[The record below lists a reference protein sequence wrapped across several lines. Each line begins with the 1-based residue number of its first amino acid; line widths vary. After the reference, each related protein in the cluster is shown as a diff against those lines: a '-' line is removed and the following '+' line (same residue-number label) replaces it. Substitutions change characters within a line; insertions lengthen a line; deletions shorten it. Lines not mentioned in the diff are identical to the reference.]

1 MLDYFY
7 FHIFSS
13 FCNLS
18 TRWQMWINVNLKS
31 NISFLI
37 PRKLSFPK
45 DPGMSLYDNWQNDK
59 KCKFSF
65 PAFLFSAEKC
75 KRTLKTN
82 SAQLSL
88 INLHN
93 FLAVK
98 PKKKKHSLHFS
109 KKMSMRR
116 SPPCRAR
123 DLIFSIYFVVCLH
136 NSASHVTLTEYT
148 NISGA
153 FSDQIGICLS
163 CTIYMPFQPPTF
175 IKLF

>member
-7 FHIFSS
+7 FHFFTSS
-13 FCNLS
+13 CSLS

-31 NISFLI
+31 NILFLI

-98 PKKKKHSLHFS
+98 PKKKKILALQQKNVNEEDSALPGTGFNFLNLLCRLFAQLRLPRHFD
-109 KKMSMRR
+109 R
-116 SPPCRAR
+116 
-123 DLIFSIYFVVCLH
+123 IH
-136 NSASHVTLTEYT
+136 EY
-148 NISGA
+148 IGA
-153 FSDQIGICLS
+153 FSDQIGICLL
-163 CTIYMPFQPPTF
+163 CTIYMLFNPFSF

>member
-1 MLDYFY
+1 MVD
-7 FHIFSS
+7 H
-13 FCNLS
+13 
-18 TRWQMWINVNLKS
+18 
-31 NISFLI
+31 ISFLI

-98 PKKKKHSLHFS
+98 PKKKTFLALQQKNVNEEDSALPGTGFNFLNLLCRLFAQLRLPRHFDRIHEYIGCIFRSDWHLSLVYN
-109 KKMSMRR
+109 
-116 SPPCRAR
+116 
-123 DLIFSIYFVVCLH
+123 IY
-136 NSASHVTLTEYT
+136 
-148 NISGA
+148 A
-153 FSDQIGICLS
+153 F
-163 CTIYMPFQPPTF
+163 PTP
-175 IKLF
+175 LPL